1 MDAVTRPSYPAGARA
16 QPLASEV
23 QRRIEALILGG
34 MLEPGQRLNEMV
46 LARQLGV
53 SRGPVREAAR
63 ALERTG
69 LVTVIMN
76 RGAFVRS
83 MGIDE
88 VMETYELNAVLFGFA
103 AGKLAASVTAV
114 QAVEL
119 SDAVD
124 GMDRAAEASNRERF
138 FALNTVFHE
147 RLVAF
152 AGNRQAEAVY
162 LASTRKLLLLRRRS
176 FDRSQNMAAS
186 NAQHRA
192 VLDAVLAGDAEL
204 ARLRAE
210 AHTRA
215 GRARF
220 LAAIGYGDAAQ
231 PGRTS

>member
-1 MDAVTRPSYPAGARA
+1 MDAITRPPRPAGVRA

-34 MLEPGQRLNEMV
+34 VLEPGQRLNEMV

-83 MGIDE
+83 MGINE

-103 AGKLAASVTAV
+103 AGRLDAFITAA
-114 QAVEL
+114 QAGEL
-119 SDAVD
+119 RNAVD
-124 GMDRAAEASNRERF
+124 GMNGTAKAGDPERF
-138 FALNTVFHE
+138 FELNIQFHE

-162 LASTRKLLLLRRRS
+162 LASTRKLLLRRRS

-192 VLDAVLAGDAEL
+192 VLDAVLAGGAEL
-204 ARLRAE
+204 ARQRAE

-215 GRARF
+215 GRERF
-220 LAAIGYGDAAQ
+220 LAAIDYQDAAQ
-231 PGRTS
+231 PGRNL